1 MGARASNLDRLA
13 SMLLWAGRTIAGVWA
28 LIFLLSLIG
37 EVAGGYQPGGSA
49 FTSILNF
56 ASGGLLLL
64 GVAAS
69 FWRPWVGGVL
79 LIIVWAASCL
89 SLVLGLEPQANGPMG
104 LVVAA
109 LTMLLPGLCL
119 LVASMIRYRKDER

>member
-13 SMLLWAGRTIAGVWA
+13 SILLWAGRTITGVWA
-28 LIFLLSLIG
+28 LIFLISLVG

-49 FTSILNF
+49 FTSIFNF

-79 LIIVWAASCL
+79 LIIEWTASCL
-89 SLVLGLEPQANGPMG
+89 SLVLGLEPQANVPTG
-104 LVVAA
+104 LVIAS

-119 LVASMIRYRKDER
+119 LAASMIRHRKGER